1 MFDFF
6 SEVCENLNQV
16 VSVVNWALSIA
27 WNSITSISSNHA
39 FTTFLSGIN
48 SLPTP
53 VSALILSVLAIK
65 IFDFV
70 RGR

>member
-16 VSVVNWALSIA
+16 VSVVNWVLSTA
-27 WNSITSISSNHA
+27 WDSITSVSSNHA
-39 FTTFLSGIN
+39 FTSFLSGVN
-48 SLPTP
+48 ALPASA
-53 VSALILSVLAIK
+53 SALVLSVLAIK

>member
-16 VSVVNWALSIA
+16 VSVVNWVLSTV

-39 FTTFLSGIN
+39 FTAFLSGVN
-48 SLPTP
+48 SLP
-53 VSALILSVLAIK
+53 VSASSLILSVLAIK